1 MGSRLDRFSFTHA
14 AQLLCITTNQTP
26 ITTKVHRFPKIH
38 KQIAK
43 MLKQGIIKDLVSPY
57 KSPLWIVPKKADAFG
72 AKKWRIVV
80 DYRKLNDVTVGDSY
94 PLPNIESILD
104 QVGHPKYLTLDLVSG
119 FHHQI
124 PMKKEDAPKTASS
137 TPFGLKNS
145 PVYFKVVTIFGIFG
159 ACRCDELL
167 SLTPNDVEDTGKYI
181 IVTLRNTK
189 NFTTRRFTITDE
201 ECRFQPCFLYRKYA
215 SLRPTQA
222 ESLRLFLT
230 YRGGKCI
237 SLNVGQHTI
246 GGIPKKI
253 ASYLKLSE
261 PELYTGH
268 SFRRTAATMVVDS
281 GGDILALKRAG
292 GWKSSAVAEGYVE
305 DSIKQKLERAKKLFL
320 VPEPTS
326 AFSSSK
332 HASTVSE
339 ETSKK
344 FNVSGNQNCNIT
356 INVYS
361 REINPVNNE

>member
-1 MGSRLDRFSFTHA
+1 MSHVPEAIRNEARSVVSGLLPKKSSARCEHHLDFKNWQKKQNVGSVNEEVILAYLNQLSMKYSPNSLWSKWSMLKSCLEIKENIGTDRFY
-14 AQLLCITTNQTP
+14 
-26 ITTKVHRFPKIH
+26 KV
-38 KQIAK
+38 IAF
-43 MLKQGIIKDLVSPY
+43 LKRKNDRY
-57 KSPLWIVPKKADAFG
+57 TPKKA
-72 AKKWRIVV
+72 K
-80 DYRKLNDVTVGDSY
+80 
-94 PLPNIESILD
+94 ILTKEQVETFLLEAPDD
-104 QVGHPKYLTLDLVSG
+104 QWLL
-119 FHHQI
+119 
-124 PMKKEDAPKTASS
+124 
-137 TPFGLKNS
+137 
-145 PVYFKVVTIFGIFG
+145 FKVVTIFGIFG

-167 SLTPNDVEDTGKYI
+167 SLTPNDVEDRGKYI

-201 ECRFQPCFLYRKYA
+201 ECRFQPCVLYRKYA

-237 SLNVGQHTI
+237 SLNAGQHTI

-268 SFRRTAATMVVDS
+268 SFRRSAATMVVDS

-326 AFSSSK
+326 ASSSSK

-339 ETSKK
+339 ETSEK